1 MKTQIIDKTIT
12 VRGVP
17 HYYEWIR
24 QSESAQKKPV
34 MVFIHGW
41 GGSGRYWRS
50 TAAAIC
56 DRFDCLLYD
65 MRGFGR
71 SKLPEK
77 SPDLSYDLEEY
88 ALDLALFLDSLEI
101 EKVYLNSH
109 SMGASVATFFI
120 TMYPER
126 VVKAVLTCNG
136 IFEYNKAAFAAF
148 HKFGKYVVQFRYD
161 WFLKVPFADRLFMAR
176 FLHRSIPKSESLVNL
191 PRLRYQLF

>member
-77 SPDLSYDLEEY
+77 SPELSYDLEEY

-161 WFLKVPFADRLFMAR
+161 WF
-176 FLHRSIPKSESLVNL
+176 I
-191 PRLRYQLF
+191 

>member
-1 MKTQIIDKTIT
+1 VFPTIT
-12 VRGVP
+12 
-17 HYYEWIR
+17 
-24 QSESAQKKPV
+24 
-34 MVFIHGW
+34 
-41 GGSGRYWRS
+41 SGFGNRNLLRKS
-50 TAAAIC
+50 RAAAIC

-101 EKVYLNSH
+101 EKIYLNSH

-136 IFEYNKAAFAAF
+136 IFEYNKVSMWYSFVMIGF
-148 HKFGKYVVQFRYD
+148 
-161 WFLKVPFADRLFMAR
+161 
-176 FLHRSIPKSESLVNL
+176 
-191 PRLRYQLF
+191 

>member
-77 SPDLSYDLEEY
+77 SSDLSYDLEEY

-136 IFEYNKAAFAAF
+136 IFEYNKVAFAAF

-176 FLHRSIPKSESLVNL
+176 FLHRSIPKS
-191 PRLRYQLF
+191 

>member
-24 QSESAQKKPV
+24 GSESAQKKPV

-77 SPDLSYDLEEY
+77 SLDLSYDLEEY

-109 SMGASVATFFI
+109 SMGASV
-120 TMYPER
+120 
-126 VVKAVLTCNG
+126 LS
-136 IFEYNKAAFAAF
+136 
-148 HKFGKYVVQFRYD
+148 Q
-161 WFLKVPFADRLFMAR
+161 
-176 FLHRSIPKSESLVNL
+176 
-191 PRLRYQLF
+191 